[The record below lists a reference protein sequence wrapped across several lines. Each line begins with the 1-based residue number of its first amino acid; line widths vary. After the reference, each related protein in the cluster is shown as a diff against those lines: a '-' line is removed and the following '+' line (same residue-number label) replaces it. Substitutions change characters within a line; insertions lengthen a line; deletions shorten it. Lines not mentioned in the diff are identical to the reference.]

1 MTEKKKIE
9 ELDEKDFQHDANL
22 NPDDFET
29 EGNNGYADNK
39 KEKDTDKL
47 KSEEDH
53 KEN

>member
-1 MTEKKKIE
+1 MADKKNTEQI
-9 ELDEKDFQHDANL
+9 DERSFQRDSHL

-29 EGNNGYADNK
+29 KGNNGYADNN

-47 KSEEDH
+47 KSEEEQ

>member
-1 MTEKKKIE
+1 MTDKKNPEQI
-9 ELDEKDFQHDANL
+9 DERAFQRDSHK

-47 KSEEDH
+47 KSEEEH